1 MVLQGRACATPAKR
15 RKRKRRR
22 EVDEKVA
29 ICVRKVTEG
38 RKDFVTFEEDETKE
52 NNNNIIICFITS
64 KVFSNLFYLDK
75 LTPL

>member
-15 RKRKRRR
+15 RKRRRRR

-29 ICVRKVTEG
+29 ICVRKVREG